1 MGQFGAICD
10 RTKLYT
16 MPLDANKVDTY
27 SCVKCKERVRV
38 KQGEIRAHHFSH
50 CRNSNCTFYNYE
62 PSMEGGGETEF
73 HINAKYRLQ
82 SLLETQH
89 QLTISSYCVVC
100 HEKWE
105 STLPILTEDMK
116 IVLEHPMTHNGDSIT
131 ADMACV
137 QQKNIPYIIEILY
150 SHQTEADKRPE
161 PWYELHAMDIL
172 NHNSESKHIRLKCCR
187 EVCLPCFQY
196 VKMCEEQRQREKIV
210 RETAE
215 RLKLNEEWRVRVQ
228 QEEEQRIR
236 LEEENRIRLEE
247 EYRIREKR
255 QEEERRI
262 RLEKQEEERVKR
274 EVERVER
281 EAERVKSE
289 AERVEREAERAKQAE
304 EERLIRIKKA
314 DLQRRLEANRKSMGL
329 SKSRQPPLQKNKNA
343 PKRENTPVRSGIGF
357 RYLSPS

>member
-1 MGQFGAICD
+1 MREYGAICD

-27 SCVKCKERVRV
+27 SCVTCKECVLV
-38 KQGEIRAHHFSH
+38 KQGEIRKHHFSH
-50 CRNSNCTFYNYE
+50 GPNSMCTFYKYK
-62 PSMEGGGETEF
+62 PSMEGGGETES
-73 HINAKYRLQ
+73 HINAKYRLK

-89 QLTISSYCVVC
+89 QLTISSHCVLC

-116 IVLEHPMTHNGDSIT
+116 IVLEHPMTHNGEVIKT
-131 ADMACV
+131 DMACV
-137 QQKNIPYIIEILY
+137 QQENTPYIIEILHT
-150 SHQTEADKRPE
+150 HQTETDKRPE
-161 PWYELHAMDIL
+161 PWFELYSMDIL
-172 NHNSESKHIRLKCCR
+172 NYDSESKHIRLKCRR
-187 EVCLPCFQY
+187 EACLPCFQY

-247 EYRIREKR
+247 EHRIREKR

-262 RLEKQEEERVKR
+262 RLKKQEEERVKR
-274 EVERVER
+274 EAERVER

-289 AERVEREAERAKQAE
+289 AERVEREAERAKHAE
-304 EERLIRIKKA
+304 EERLIRIQKA
-314 DLQRRLEANRKSMGL
+314 DLLRRLQANRKSMGL
-329 SKSRQPPLQKNKNA
+329 SKSRPPRKVESVL
-343 PKRENTPVRSGIGF
+343 PKDSGPDLPLF
-357 RYLSPS
+357 PHRVLSKKC